1 MNNPWQQQGVS
12 ILPSNLKDLLPLV
25 GQKSLF
31 DELRRFK
38 KSCLAESSS
47 ERLAGFFVLHGGW
60 GVGKSRV
67 GHEICLEAVSD
78 QVEWIVDTKPQR
90 ILEAGLADGILPL
103 FTRYIHVT
111 DGSLGDKL
119 NAENWIPMVA
129 VEALSALLKSEGGN
143 SSGTLKRNQDRLIQ
157 HTLRALKPK
166 GWDKHKAALSA
177 ALDNADLD
185 KAAKEAMAVLENL
198 GIKSLWVVVDEIE
211 DITDVDRDG
220 LQSDERKPIKQE
232 LLTVI
237 PRVIKAEDNRMQ
249 YPGINFVLLV
259 PWLSVTS

>member
-1 MNNPWQQQGVS
+1 MNPWQQQGVS
-12 ILPSNLKDLLPLV
+12 ILPGDLKDLLPLV

-31 DELRRFK
+31 DELQRFK

-78 QVEWIVDTKPQR
+78 QVDWIVDTKPQR
-90 ILEAGLADGILPL
+90 ILECGLADGILPL

-111 DGSLGDKL
+111 DGPLGDQL

-129 VEALSALLKSEGGN
+129 VEALSALLKSNDSKAGK
-143 SSGTLKRNQDRLIQ
+143 TLKRNQDRLLERILQ
-157 HTLRALKPK
+157 TLKPRM
-166 GWDKHKAALSA
+166 GRGRGGTLHGTGTGQPRQGRPAGAGGPRELGV
-177 ALDNADLD
+177 
-185 KAAKEAMAVLENL
+185 EAS
-198 GIKSLWVVVDEIE
+198 GIVVDEIE

-220 LQSDERKPIKQE
+220 LNPDDRERIDQE

-237 PRVIKAEDNRMQ
+237 PRVIKQEDDRLQ
-249 YPGINFVLLV
+249 YLRSTSCCCV
-259 PWLSVTS
+259 PWPSATS